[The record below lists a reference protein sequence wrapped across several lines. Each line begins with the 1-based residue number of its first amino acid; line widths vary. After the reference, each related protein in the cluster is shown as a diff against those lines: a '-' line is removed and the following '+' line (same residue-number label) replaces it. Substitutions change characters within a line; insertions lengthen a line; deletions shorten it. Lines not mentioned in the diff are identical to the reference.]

1 MPRQNSLITICV
13 AAKRQNGEYDEKT
26 KTVKYIEGA
35 SFPNDGNNFIVPE
48 EYRNSY
54 IVMDG
59 QNFVFDG
66 QKVRLFDEAL
76 KETQSDADTNNSF
89 VSGE

>member
-1 MPRQNSLITICV
+1 
-13 AAKRQNGEYDEKT
+13 
-26 KTVKYIEGA
+26 
-35 SFPNDGNNFIVPE
+35 
-48 EYRNSY
+48 
-54 IVMDG
+54 MDG

-76 KETQSDADTNNSF
+76 KETQSDVDTNNSF

>member
-1 MPRQNSLITICV
+1 
-13 AAKRQNGEYDEKT
+13 
-26 KTVKYIEGA
+26 
-35 SFPNDGNNFIVPE
+35 
-48 EYRNSY
+48 
-54 IVMDG
+54 MDG

-89 VSGE
+89 ISGE